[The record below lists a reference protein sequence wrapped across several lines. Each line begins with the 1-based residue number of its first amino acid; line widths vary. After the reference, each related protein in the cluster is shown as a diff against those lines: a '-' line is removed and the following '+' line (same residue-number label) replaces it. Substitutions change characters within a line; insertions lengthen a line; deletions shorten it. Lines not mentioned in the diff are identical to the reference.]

1 MRRWVL
7 LRSLLLLGSVG
18 LLGGCPSQ
26 TPPVIVNVRAPDAQ
40 PVAGATV
47 GWACTPTGDGA
58 AVSDASGVA
67 TVTVYNSDPDT
78 CVLTVAKIG
87 FRTQQLEGLK
97 LESRDITLEPS
108 P

>member
-1 MRRWVL
+1 MGRWMSLVL
-7 LRSLLLLGSVG
+7 LGALA
-18 LLGGCPSQ
+18 GCP
-26 TPPVIVNVRAPDAQ
+26 THKPPVMVTIRSTDTQ

-47 GWACTPTGDGA
+47 GWACTPSGDGA

-67 TVTVYNSDPDT
+67 TVTVYNSNPDS

-87 FRTQQLEGLK
+87 FRTQQLEGIE
-97 LESRDITLEPS
+97 LESRDITLEPY